1 MINQKELRESAR
13 AFACWMDGQ
22 GLSDP
27 QLQIKV
33 FSAEV
38 LRLQLELAR
47 GNQCRMASSMGR
59 HRNTI
64 ARQLRTLG
72 LPTKL
77 PKGNQK
83 PVAQQGK

>member
-13 AFACWMDGQ
+13 ALVCWMDGQ

-27 QLQIKV
+27 QLQIQV

-38 LRLQLELAR
+38 LRLQLELAQ
-47 GNQCRMASSMGR
+47 GNQCQMAASMGR

-64 ARQLRTLG
+64 ARQLKTLG

-77 PKGNQK
+77 LKGTRN
-83 PVAQQGK
+83 